1 MIFTIIWTQFA
12 KWLCLWASSEADC
25 EYPIRIETR
34 REKNE
39 IWIHEGVRADASV
52 LPVSE
57 VFVKAANLSKC
68 KISLYDFVWPGA
80 DIEKE

>member
-1 MIFTIIWTQFA
+1 MCKDIFEPAEKCFLQQ
-12 KWLCLWASSEADC
+12 LE
-25 EYPIRIETR
+25 IETR
-34 REKNE
+34 REKNA

-57 VFVKAANLSKC
+57 VFAKTANFSNC
-68 KISLYDFVWPGA
+68 KIPLYDFVWPGA

>member
-1 MIFTIIWTQFA
+1 M
-12 KWLCLWASSEADC
+12 
-25 EYPIRIETR
+25 R

-39 IWIHEGVRADASV
+39 IWIHEGVWADASV

-57 VFVKAANLSKC
+57 VFAEDVHFSNC
-68 KISLYDFVWPGA
+68 KISLYDFVWPGT

>member
-1 MIFTIIWTQFA
+1 M
-12 KWLCLWASSEADC
+12 
-25 EYPIRIETR
+25 R

-39 IWIHEGVRADASV
+39 IWIHEGVGADTSV

-57 VFVKAANLSKC
+57 VFAQTAHFTNC
-68 KISLYDFVWPGA
+68 KISLYDFVWPGT